1 MEKLSCACSQCQK
14 PIELTVARRRALNAG
29 RPLFCNSKCAI
40 TYRRLRIREA
50 KNQQDTANW
59 DEIFAKHVD
68 PRYYDGGR
76 HQAEWRGR
84 FQYA

>member
-29 RPLFCNSKCAI
+29 RPLFCSSKCTI
-40 TYRRLRIREA
+40 TYRRLKMREA

-68 PRYYDGGR
+68 RKYYDRCKFG
-76 HQAEWRGR
+76 QEWKGR
-84 FQYA
+84 FQHV